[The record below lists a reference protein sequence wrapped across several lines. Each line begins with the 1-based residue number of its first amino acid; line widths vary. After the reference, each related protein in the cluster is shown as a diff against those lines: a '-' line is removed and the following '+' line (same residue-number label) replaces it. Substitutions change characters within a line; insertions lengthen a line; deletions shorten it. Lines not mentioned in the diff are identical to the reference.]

1 MIASKSTT
9 LKAFAALIL
18 LSVLWGYNWVVMKYA
33 LLDAGPFQF
42 GALRT
47 FLGALCLMGI
57 LLVLKKTNAPERSA
71 NAYFAGDTSNLWV
84 YGLDYLGAGAWR
96 RR

>member
-1 MIASKSTT
+1 MRASKSTT

-47 FLGALCLMGI
+47 FLGALCLMGTPPI
-57 LLVLKKTNAPERSA
+57 WLRFLQATYQFMTKWCWP
-71 NAYFAGDTSNLWV
+71 
-84 YGLDYLGAGAWR
+84 
-96 RR
+96 